1 MLHCLLYLHVK
12 NVAARQ
18 RFLHS
23 ARLLTSL
30 TSSLASPMNS
40 KRGTRVKL
48 QDFLQEHSS
57 GHKLYSFRR
66 SLLQL
71 RIFVRLFLQQSVSD
85 QTCKICP
92 LCRSS
97 RSKSLQW
104 RLLARCCQLWQNPRG
119 RNTVADRP
127 FH

>member
-48 QDFLQEHSS
+48 QDFLQERSS
-57 GHKLYSFRR
+57 GHKLYSI
-66 SLLQL
+66 LLEVAL
-71 RIFVRLFLQQSVSD
+71 YRIEDLCIDCVFLLTNKKKCVSD
-85 QTCKICP
+85 
-92 LCRSS
+92 
-97 RSKSLQW
+97 
-104 RLLARCCQLWQNPRG
+104 
-119 RNTVADRP
+119 
-127 FH
+127 